1 MNRQSL
7 SILLLEDSDLDA
19 ELVQE
24 YLRRGG
30 LDASINR
37 VWTRQAFANALQERS
52 YDLILAD
59 YVLPAFDGMSAL
71 DMAHAVAPHTPFI
84 FVSGT
89 LGEEVAIESL
99 KRGATDYVVK
109 QRLARLPAAV
119 ERAFTE
125 ARERQA
131 RRTAESRLQ
140 EINASL
146 EAAVQTRTRER
157 DVVWRL
163 SQDLFIICDAQ
174 GIIQSANPA
183 SMMAL
188 DASDLRGLS
197 FADQVAPA
205 DREPARQ
212 AMARSAR
219 GEVLR
224 DVDLRLQVG
233 TRQRWYAW
241 TFVPTEA
248 GHFYAAG
255 RDVDDR
261 RELESRLRQVQKMES
276 LGQLTGGVAHDFNN
290 LLTIILGNLERVQ
303 RSKSPLTQQQRDA
316 LANAASG
323 ARRAAELT
331 GSLLAFSRRQPLAPR
346 RLDLNGL
353 TRGLSELLARTL
365 GEQITLD
372 FTLADDAWP
381 VEADP
386 NQLENAIINLAVNA
400 RDAMPDGGSLRLRTQ
415 NTTLDA
421 DYCARQEGVRPGDY
435 LMLRISDTG
444 VGMDEATMAKVFEP
458 FFTTKAAGHGTGLGL
473 SQVYGFVAQSG
484 GHVRIASAL
493 RKGTTIDLFLPR
505 TTAAATE
512 QALPETDP
520 AAPPAR
526 AREGETVL
534 VVEDNDGVR
543 EHALDALQ
551 ALGYQ
556 TLAAAHA
563 EAALALIDT
572 PARIDLLF
580 TDVGLPG
587 MNGRQLAAAVRERR
601 PALPVLYTSAYAA
614 ESLLRQGRLDAD
626 VALLAK
632 PYEHHDLARMVR
644 MQLDSAGSSAASAAA
659 STAADAVVSAP
670 PVGSISA
677 AAAQRTAPAGARPR
691 VLVVEDDE
699 LLRELT
705 AEMLDGE
712 GYDATLAATGGEALG
727 VIGQDAAPAFSA
739 ALIDVGL
746 PDMSG
751 ADLAAQLRSLHPALP
766 LLMVSGAPS
775 PALQARFDGD
785 IRFDYLPKPYRS
797 EHLFEALARLRARA

>member
-1 MNRQSL
+1 MRAPTPL

-30 LDASINR
+30 LDATVDR
-37 VWTRQAFANALQERS
+37 VWTRAEFTRLLEERD

-59 YVLPAFDGMSAL
+59 YVLPAFDGLSAL
-71 DMAHAVAPHTPFI
+71 DMAHAIAPNVPFI

-109 QRLARLPAAV
+109 QRLTRLPAAV
-119 ERAFTE
+119 ERALAE
-125 ARERQA
+125 SRERQA
-131 RRTAESRLQ
+131 RRAAEASLQ
-140 EINASL
+140 AINATL
-146 EAAVQTRTRER
+146 EATVQARTRER

-163 SQDLFIICDAQ
+163 SQDLFLICDPSGVIA
-174 GIIQSANPA
+174 SANPA
-183 SMMAL
+183 SQHTLAIP
-188 DASDLRGLS
+188 DLRGHVLL
-197 FADQVAPA
+197 DLIGDA
-205 DREPARQ
+205 DRSAARE
-212 AMARSAR
+212 AMTRCAR
-219 GEVLR
+219 GEVVR
-224 DVDLRLQVG
+224 DVDLRLTIDG
-233 TRQRWYAW
+233 RPRWYAW
-241 TFVPTEA
+241 TFVPTED
-248 GHFYAAG
+248 GNFYAAG
-255 RDVDDR
+255 RDMDDR

-303 RSKSPLTQQQRDA
+303 RSQVPLAQAQIDA
-316 LANAASG
+316 LANAARG

-346 RLDLNGL
+346 RLDLNAL
-353 TRGLSELLARTL
+353 ARGLSDLLARTL
-365 GEQITLD
+365 GEHVSLD
-372 FTLADDAWP
+372 FSLADDAWP

-400 RDAMPDGGSLRLRTQ
+400 RDAMPNGGTLRLRTV
-415 NTTLDA
+415 NTSLDA
-421 DYCARQEGVRPGDY
+421 EYCARQEGVTPGEY
-435 LMLRISDTG
+435 LLLRVSDTG

-484 GHVRIASAL
+484 GHVRIDSTPQQ
-493 RKGTTIDLFLPR
+493 GTAIDIFLPR
-505 TTAAATE
+505 ASA
-512 QALPETDP
+512 ALPAQTTPGCQDE
-520 AAPPAR
+520 APLPR

-543 EHALDALQ
+543 EHALHVLRE
-551 ALGYQ
+551 LGYH

-563 EAALALIDT
+563 DAALALIDT
-572 PARIDLLF
+572 PVRIDLLF

-587 MNGRQLAAAVRERR
+587 MNGRQLAEATRTRR
-601 PALPVLYTSAYAA
+601 PWLPVLYTSAYAA
-614 ESLLRQGRLDAD
+614 ESLLRQGRLAPD
-626 VALLAK
+626 VSLLAK
-632 PYEHHDLARMVR
+632 PYALPDLARQVR
-644 MQLDSAGSSAASAAA
+644 ARLDEAPGEAPARGLNDTDDERHAAPTAPDGATAGS
-659 STAADAVVSAP
+659 D
-670 PVGSISA
+670 
-677 AAAQRTAPAGARPR
+677 RPR

-712 GYDATLAATGGEALG
+712 GYDATLAASGGEALRVMTDG
-727 VIGQDAAPAFSA
+727 AALGFSA
-739 ALIDVGL
+739 ALIDLGL

-751 ADLAAQLRSLHPALP
+751 ADLACELRDRHPALP
-766 LLMVSGAPS
+766 LLMVSGAPLPS
-775 PALQARFDGD
+775 LQQRFDGD
-785 IRFDYLPKPYRS
+785 RRFDYLPKPYRS
-797 EHLFEALARLRARA
+797 EQLFEALSRLRALA